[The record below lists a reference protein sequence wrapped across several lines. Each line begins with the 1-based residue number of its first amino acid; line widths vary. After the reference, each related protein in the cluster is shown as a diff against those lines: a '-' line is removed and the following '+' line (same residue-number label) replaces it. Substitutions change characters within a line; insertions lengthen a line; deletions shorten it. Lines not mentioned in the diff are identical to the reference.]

1 MFVTVYEKK
10 NSCIS
15 SVISENPIF
24 GHVCPVKIQIS
35 LRMRALWS
43 ESLLGAVS
51 TAKYAKFLPA
61 DNEDCGQTTR
71 MRRLILV
78 FVGRTS
84 AGNFSHDEAHFVSV
98 DLPYEYQQQ
107 YLRVI

>member
-1 MFVTVYEKK
+1 MFVTVYEK

-15 SVISENPIF
+15 SRSFRQPYLRT
-24 GHVCPVKIQIS
+24 CSVKIQIS
-35 LRMRALWS
+35 LRMRAVWS